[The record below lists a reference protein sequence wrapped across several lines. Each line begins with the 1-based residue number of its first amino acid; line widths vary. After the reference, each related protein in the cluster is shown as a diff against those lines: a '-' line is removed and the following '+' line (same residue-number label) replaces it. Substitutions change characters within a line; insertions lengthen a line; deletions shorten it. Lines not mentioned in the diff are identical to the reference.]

1 MNYDFDLFLQ
11 SLIARTFK
19 KNYHVDN
26 VAVQVNIN
34 ELGMINFKA
43 KTFNDDYSHVTTYEG
58 YVQRDASEIVI
69 IRINE
74 NYLIKMVETQNELQ
88 YADNFIHLSI

>member
-1 MNYDFDLFLQ
+1 MDYIFDLFLQ

-19 KNYHVDN
+19 KTYHIDN
-26 VAVQVNIN
+26 LVVQVKIN

-43 KTFNDDYSHVTTYEG
+43 KTFNDDYSHVATYYG

-74 NYLIKMVETQNELQ
+74 NYLIKMVETQNEIQ

>member
-1 MNYDFDLFLQ
+1 MDYDFDLFLQ

-26 VAVQVNIN
+26 VVVQVNIN

-43 KTFNDDYSHVTTYEG
+43 KTFNDDYSHMATYEG

-74 NYLIKMVETQNELQ
+74 NYLIKIVETQNELH
-88 YADNFIHLSI
+88 YTDNFIHLSI